1 MEDFE
6 VHASSRG
13 TLIVSGDLDAV
24 TAPRFETAVFE
35 VISYCGS
42 VVIDMAGV
50 RFIDTT
56 GFRSIMQAASGL
68 DGGALL
74 RLENVRPNV
83 MKVLRIL
90 GLDEIPGVHASEQ
103 EQPRQVL

>member
-13 TLIVSGDLDAV
+13 TLIVTGDLDAV
-24 TAPRFETAVFE
+24 TAARCETAVAE

-56 GFRSIMQAASGL
+56 GLRSIVHAASRL
-68 DGGALL
+68 DGGAQL
-74 RLENVRPNV
+74 RLENVPPNV

-90 GLDEIPGVHASEQ
+90 GLDEIPAILASEQ
-103 EQPRQVL
+103 EP